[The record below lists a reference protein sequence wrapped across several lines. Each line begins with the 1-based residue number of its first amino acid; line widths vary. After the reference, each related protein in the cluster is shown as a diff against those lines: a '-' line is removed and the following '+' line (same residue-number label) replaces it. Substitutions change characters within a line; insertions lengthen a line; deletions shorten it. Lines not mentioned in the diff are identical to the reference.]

1 MTDCKSCGAPIV
13 WVKTPAGSWM
23 PCDEG
28 LHAYKKDTLGK
39 DVVVTDKGEVVRC
52 QLVSNEHS
60 PDGMARIPHW
70 ATCPYAKD
78 FKRKKRN

>member
-1 MTDCKSCGAPIV
+1 MTNCKSCGAPIV

-28 LHAYKKDTLGK
+28 LHPYKKDSHGK

-52 QLVSNEHS
+52 
-60 PDGMARIPHW
+60 
-70 ATCPYAKD
+70 
-78 FKRKKRN
+78 